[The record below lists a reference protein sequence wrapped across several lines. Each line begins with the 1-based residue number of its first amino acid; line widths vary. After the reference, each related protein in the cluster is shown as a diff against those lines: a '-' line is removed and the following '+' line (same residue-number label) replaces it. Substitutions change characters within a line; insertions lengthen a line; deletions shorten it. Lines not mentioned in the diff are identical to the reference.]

1 MGLSEVSLIAL
12 TKLTPQILKAPSYE
26 FFHLF
31 SGERPETHGIENKNN
46 LTTKKLF
53 DEYYNHCWDCLDRP
67 EWKNKKTKLKKIFES
82 LCARLDGIFWNN
94 SEVGISNINWEELDK
109 FSAGLKDWKSVG
121 EHKVR
126 WAIFNK
132 FNSLSGDNKSITV
145 KDLETMLEGFEI
157 NIDKMIRKILAQK
170 WVTVKISYNG
180 NEIVID
186 HKVGDPAIANYITNP
201 MEFLTRIGPEANDT
215 RILELLDEGAYTQT
229 EVTQFLDL
237 KKSAVSKIWNR
248 LGEEEGSNEIKFVNR
263 GPRGSAYYTTNC
275 ENCFLGKEKKTCRK
289 EAIDEMILILK
300 NSFGLDASRDS
311 FEKIQFNQGLLK
323 LRRILREAE
332 RVKDTRLDDN
342 FNQVV
347 ATMFQSI
354 FIKFSERALAKGDY
368 AFDLSDILERSP
380 VLFSIGFAI
389 GTASGGALAQSL
401 NMEIAKKAGIKPGM
415 KLTKEK
421 MDELERI
428 ATDEINRITSLYS
441 KKRA

>member
-12 TKLTPQILKAPSYE
+12 TKLTPQILNTPSYE
-26 FFHLF
+26 FFDLF
-31 SGERPETHGIENKNN
+31 LGKRPETHGIENKNN

-82 LCARLDGIFWNN
+82 LCAKLDGIFWNY

-109 FSAGLKDWKSVG
+109 FGAGLKDWKNVG

-132 FNSLSGDNKSITV
+132 FNSLSGNNKSITV

-170 WVTVKISYNG
+170 WVTVKISYNV

-186 HKVGDPAIANYITNP
+186 HKVGDPAIANYITKP
-201 MEFLTRIGPEANDT
+201 MEFMTRIGGEVDDG

-275 ENCFLGKEKKTCRK
+275 ENCFLGKERKTCRK

-342 FNQVV
+342 FKQVV

-354 FIKFSERALAKGDY
+354 FTKFSEHAAAKGDY
-368 AFDLSDILERSP
+368 AVGISDILERLP
-380 VLFSIGFAI
+380 FLFGIGFAI
-389 GTASGGALAQSL
+389 GQASGVALTQSL
-401 NMEIAKKAGIKPGM
+401 GVEIAKRANIKPGT

-421 MDELERI
+421 MKEIERMMLEE
-428 ATDEINRITSLYS
+428 TNRIYSLNS
-441 KKRA
+441 K

>member
-12 TKLTPQILKAPSYE
+12 TKLTPQILKAPYYE

-109 FSAGLKDWKSVG
+109 FGAGLKDWKNVG

-170 WVTVKISYNG
+170 WVTVKISYNV

-186 HKVGDPAIANYITNP
+186 HKVGDPAIANYITKP
-201 MEFLTRIGPEANDT
+201 MEFMTRIGGEVDDG

-275 ENCFLGKEKKTCRK
+275 ENCFLGKERKTCRK
-289 EAIDEMILILK
+289 ESIDEMILILK

-354 FIKFSERALAKGDY
+354 FTKFSERALAKGDY
-368 AFDLSDILERSP
+368 AFGMSDILERLP
-380 VLFSIGFAI
+380 FLFGIGFAI
-389 GTASGGALAQSL
+389 GQASGVGLTQSL
-401 NMEIAKKAGIKPGM
+401 GVEIAKRANIKPGT

-421 MDELERI
+421 MKEIERI
-428 ATDEINRITSLYS
+428 LLEETNRIYSLNS
-441 KKRA
+441 K

>member
-12 TKLTPQILKAPSYE
+12 TKLTPQILNTPSYE
-26 FFHLF
+26 FFDLF
-31 SGERPETHGIENKNN
+31 LGKRPETHGIENKNN

-53 DEYYNHCWDCLDRP
+53 DEYYNHCWDCLDKP

-109 FSAGLKDWKSVG
+109 FSSGLKDWKNVG

-170 WVTVKISYNG
+170 WVTIKISYNV

-186 HKVGDPAIANYITNP
+186 HKVGDPAIANYITKP
-201 MEFLTRIGPEANDT
+201 MEFMTRIGGEVDDG

-229 EVTQFLDL
+229 EVTRFLDL

-275 ENCFLGKEKKTCRK
+275 ENCFLGKERKTCRK
-289 EAIDEMILILK
+289 ESIDEMILILK
-300 NSFGLDASRDS
+300 NSFGLDAPRDS

-354 FIKFSERALAKGDY
+354 FTKFSERALAKGDY
-368 AFDLSDILERSP
+368 AFGMSDILERLP
-380 VLFSIGFAI
+380 FLFGIGFAI
-389 GTASGGALAQSL
+389 GQASGVGLTQSL
-401 NMEIAKKAGIKPGM
+401 GVEIAKRANIKPGT

-421 MDELERI
+421 MKEIERI
-428 ATDEINRITSLYS
+428 LLEETNRISSLNS
-441 KKRA
+441 K

>member
-12 TKLTPQILKAPSYE
+12 TKLTPQILNTPSYE
-26 FFHLF
+26 FFDLF
-31 SGERPETHGIENKNN
+31 LGKRPETHGIENKNN

-109 FSAGLKDWKSVG
+109 FSSGLKDWKNVG

-170 WVTVKISYNG
+170 WVTIKISYNV

-186 HKVGDPAIANYITNP
+186 HKVGDPAIANYITKP
-201 MEFLTRIGPEANDT
+201 MEFMTRIGGEVDDG

-229 EVTQFLDL
+229 EVTRFLDL

-275 ENCFLGKEKKTCRK
+275 ENCFLGKERKTCRK
-289 EAIDEMILILK
+289 ESIDEMILILK
-300 NSFGLDASRDS
+300 NSFGLDAPRDS

-354 FIKFSERALAKGDY
+354 FIKFSDMATAKGDY
-368 AFDLSDILERSP
+368 AFGMSDILERLP
-380 VLFSIGFAI
+380 FLFGIGFAI
-389 GTASGGALAQSL
+389 GQASGVGLTQSL
-401 NMEIAKKAGIKPGM
+401 GVEIAKRANIKPGT

-421 MDELERI
+421 MKEIERI
-428 ATDEINRITSLYS
+428 LLEETNRISSLNS
-441 KKRA
+441 K

>member
-12 TKLTPQILKAPSYE
+12 TKLTPQILKAPYYE

-53 DEYYNHCWDCLDRP
+53 DEYYNHCWDCSDRL

-109 FSAGLKDWKSVG
+109 FGAGLKDWKNVG

-170 WVTVKISYNG
+170 WVTVKISYNV

-186 HKVGDPAIANYITNP
+186 HKVGDPAIANYITKP
-201 MEFLTRIGPEANDT
+201 MEFMTRIGGEVDDG

-275 ENCFLGKEKKTCRK
+275 ENCFLGKERKTCRK
-289 EAIDEMILILK
+289 ESIDEMILILK

-354 FIKFSERALAKGDY
+354 FIKFSDMATAKGDY
-368 AFDLSDILERSP
+368 AFGMSDILERLP
-380 VLFSIGFAI
+380 FLFGIGFAI
-389 GTASGGALAQSL
+389 GQASGVGLTQSL
-401 NMEIAKKAGIKPGM
+401 GVEIAKRANIKPGT

-421 MDELERI
+421 MKEIERI
-428 ATDEINRITSLYS
+428 LLEETNRISSLNS
-441 KKRA
+441 K